1 MGYDF
6 IIGFT
11 LVIKLKREW
20 FFVYSFDSVKKILE
34 TSIDSLVDNFIR
46 NPFVHRCEHSLHCE
60 LYTMLTSHRALQG
73 LYPIGN
79 SPYKAS
85 LVHKEWPEPLRRK
98 GKRGRGKVDLTI
110 LNREDLKDPVGASK
124 KSGLLPQRVRPFKE
138 IEVFTRGFLMPAFIV
153 ELGLNYKVGTHLQPD
168 HDKLLNSGYSEGA
181 KDRVAYLVH
190 FWQPRT
196 RNGIPEKELQAIKD
210 FIANGPQVAI
220 AVAVF
225 AKSHVWVKHL
235 SEKVLTKRLL

>member
-6 IIGFT
+6 SISFEP
-11 LVIKLKREW
+11 VIKLKRGW

-46 NPFVHRCEHSLHCE
+46 EPYIHRCEHSLHCE

-98 GKRGRGKVDLTI
+98 GKRGRGKVDLAI
-110 LNREDLKDPVGASK
+110 LNREDLMDPVAASK

-138 IEVFTRGFLMPAFIV
+138 IEVFARGFLMPAFVV
-153 ELGLNYKVGTHLQPD
+153 ELGLNYEVATHLKPD
-168 HDKLLNSGYSEGA
+168 HDKLINSGYSKSIQDKA
-181 KDRVAYLVH
+181 AYLVH

-196 RNGIPEKELQAIKD
+196 RNGIPEKELKAIKD
-210 FIANGPQVAI
+210 FIANGPQVEI

-235 SEKVLTKRLL
+235 SDKGITEIPI

>member
-1 MGYDF
+1 M
-6 IIGFT
+6 
-11 LVIKLKREW
+11 
-20 FFVYSFDSVKKILE
+20 YSFDSVKKILE

-46 NPFVHRCEHSLHCE
+46 EPYIHRCEHSLHCE

-98 GKRGRGKVDLTI
+98 GKRGRGKVDLAI
-110 LNREDLKDPVGASK
+110 LNREDLMDPVAASR

-153 ELGLNYKVGTHLQPD
+153 ELGLNYKVATHLRPD
-168 HDKLLNSGYSEGA
+168 HDKLLNSGYSKDT
-181 KDRVAYLVH
+181 KDRAAYLVH
-190 FWQPRT
+190 LWQPHK
-196 RNGIPEKELQAIKD
+196 GIKD
-210 FIANGPQVAI
+210 RTVVWQDLNAFISTSNVE
-220 AVAVF
+220 VAVVVF
-225 AKSHVWVKHL
+225 TDSQIWVKHL
-235 SEKVLTKRLL
+235 SDKVITETPI